1 MKRFFLPKQ
10 ISKLFLDKK
19 GIWWLF
25 AICLVFVILRLPSLI
40 EPYWY
45 GDEGIYQVVGHA
57 INSGEILYKDIWDN
71 KPPLLYLIY
80 ALVDGDL
87 FGVKTISLFFGLG
100 SVISFYFL
108 SVKFFKTNISSILA
122 TAVFAI
128 LFGAP
133 VIEGNIA
140 NAENFMLLP
149 IIISAYLL
157 LSYSQSKNNKNLVI
171 AGFLLSAAL
180 ILKIVAVFDFVAFAV
195 FIFVLEFEN
204 KRKAVRDLLYF
215 AFPFFSLL
223 FVAACYFLVVG
234 AFSDFISAVFLQNVS
249 YVGEQ
254 YGSSMPTLTLAV
266 KAVLTIVVIGA
277 LIVVRRKNRISIP
290 SFFLYIWCCMGIYS
304 AFFSD
309 RPYIHYLLVMLPT
322 FSLLIGHLWQSKK
335 TRIVDSLLIGFI
347 IFVAYFHFQIYRKN
361 IAYYVNYIRFLAN
374 QEQTR
379 DYLSFFDA
387 STPRN
392 YDVATFI
399 KENVKDDEKV
409 FLWSDSPQIYALSK
423 KLPIGKY
430 IVAYHITFYKNAD
443 VITKKQIDNAKP
455 KYVIQTVED
464 PLISELLTSYQL
476 RYIMQGVKIYER
488 QI

>member
-1 MKRFFLPKQ
+1 MKRFFLSKQ
-10 ISKLFLDKK
+10 LVTKFNDKK
-19 GIWWLF
+19 SVWLL
-25 AICLVFVILRLPSLI
+25 LVVSVIFVLLRLPSLI

-57 INSGEILYKDIWDN
+57 LNKGEVLYRDIWDN
-71 KPPLLYLIY
+71 KPPLLYIIY

-87 FGVKTISLFFGLG
+87 FGVKTISLLFGLG

-108 SVKFFKTNISSILA
+108 SLKFFKKYISAFLSTLIF
-122 TAVFAI
+122 AV

-133 VIEGNIA
+133 IIEGNIA

-157 LSYSQSKNNKNLVI
+157 FTESKGKNNKNLII
-171 AGFLLSAAL
+171 AGFLLSIAL
-180 ILKIVAVFDFVAFAV
+180 ILKIVAVFDFIAFSV
-195 FIFVLEFEN
+195 FISVIRFEN
-204 KRKAVRDLLYF
+204 RKKLITDLLYF
-215 AFPFFSLL
+215 VLSFLSLL
-223 FVAACYFLVVG
+223 LVASFYFIHAG
-234 AFSDFISAVFLQNVS
+234 AFSDFISAVFVQNVS

-254 YGSSMPTLTLAV
+254 YGSSMPTITLAV
-266 KAVLTIVVIGA
+266 KAI
-277 LIVVRRKNRISIP
+277 LIVILTCGLCFLRLRNKISIP
-290 SFFLYIWCCMGIYS
+290 SFFLYIWCSWGVYS

-309 RPYIHYLLVMLPT
+309 RPYIHYLLVILPA
-322 FSLLIGHLWQSKK
+322 FSLLAGHFYQFKK
-335 TRIVDSLLIGFI
+335 TRIVDILLIGFI
-347 IFVAYFHFQIYRKN
+347 ILVAYFHFQIYRKN
-361 IAYYVNYIRFLAN
+361 IAYYVNYMKFLAN
-374 QEQTR
+374 NEQTR
-379 DYLSFFDA
+379 DYLSFFDP

-399 KENVKDDEKV
+399 KNNVKEDEKV

-443 VITKKQIDNAKP
+443 VITKKQIDSARP
-455 KYVIQTVED
+455 KYVIQTVDE
-464 PLISELLTSYQL
+464 PHISELLTSYQL